1 MPQETEPAQRPERT
15 RRKYAPRLPPDQR
28 RAQLLDA
35 AFTVLE
41 DCALHEL
48 SMEAVA
54 AAAGVGKPVLYTVFR
69 TRAELVAALLDRE
82 HRRAVAQIGAAL
94 PTDLGELGPTG
105 AYAATVSAFVR
116 LVLENPTSWRLILTV
131 PDSAPS
137 EYRDGL
143 RRSRAGLLA
152 QTEMLARAGVAIE
165 PRLAHLDPVLLAHTM
180 LSFAEML
187 GRLAVSDPLTYS
199 SDRLVA
205 YANTLLSSIAGSPIG
220 FTG

>member
-1 MPQETEPAQRPERT
+1 VEKTLDDRP
-15 RRKYAPRLPPDQR
+15 RRKYAKRLPPDER

-35 AFTVLE
+35 AFEVLGH
-41 DCALHEL
+41 CALHEL

-82 HRRAVAQIGAAL
+82 LRRAVTQVGAAL

-105 AYAATVSAFVR
+105 AYAATVTTFVR
-116 LVLENPTSWRLILTV
+116 LVLDNPTGWRLILTV

-143 RRSRAGLLA
+143 RRSRDGLLA
-152 QTEMLARAGVAIE
+152 HTEMLARAGVAIE
-165 PRLAHLDPVLLAHTM
+165 PRLASLDPVLLAHTM

-187 GRLAVSDPLTYS
+187 GRLAVSDPETFTS
-199 SDRLVA
+199 ERLVA
-205 YANTLLSSIAGSPIG
+205 YANTLLSSIAGTEIG
-220 FTG
+220 